1 MNPPIRFLAAAI
13 LSLSLAAC
21 TTPAAKPPADVHLTS
36 RDQLD
41 TAGTIP
47 APVQQTLTVPRPG
60 RATRTETYSV
70 VVNNV
75 RVQDLLFALARDAK
89 VNVDIHPGIAGTVTL
104 NAIDQTLPQLLNRI
118 AKQVDMRWEMDG
130 PNVMVMPDAPF
141 LRTYRVD
148 YVNMSRATNGSMAVT
163 SQIASAVP
171 GAQGGAGSGGA
182 NNSSTTVTNETKND
196 FWVTLIQNTRD
207 LLRETDKQLPC
218 DPNKQRQGRNGSTTQ
233 QASAQARANPGQA
246 GAGQPAPAGQVQL
259 GSSAEREESS
269 TDCAY
274 REAASVIANP
284 ESGTLTVRAS
294 GRQHERVQE
303 FLDQVMASARRQVLI
318 EATIVEV
325 QLQRQYQQG
334 IDWSRLR
341 NNAAATGISFAQAGA
356 AVGGPG
362 LLTMTAREVSG
373 NGVFS
378 TTLRLLETFGNVKVL
393 SSPKISVINNQ
404 TALLK
409 VVDNLVYFTIK
420 VETNQ
425 NANNTD
431 KTVTTTPN
439 SVPVGFVMNVTPQIS
454 NNDTVL
460 LNVRP
465 SISRQ
470 IGSVNDP
477 NPDLA
482 AAGIVSTIPI
492 IRSREMESVML
503 VENGNIAV
511 LGGLMEDFKSNNDSG
526 VPWFHNLPLIGALF
540 TQRDDIVRKTELV
553 IFLRPVI
560 IKEASVAGDYK
571 NFREQ
576 LPVAEFFDQD
586 FTPPRYQL
594 APTAV
599 GDRQ

>member
-1 MNPPIRFLAAAI
+1 MKTPKSSGLTIVAL
-13 LSLSLAAC
+13 LLAAC
-21 TTPAAKPPADVHLTS
+21 ATPVAKPPAEAHLTE
-36 RDQLD
+36 RDQPPP
-41 TAGTIP
+41 AGSIP
-47 APVQQTLTVPRPG
+47 PPVQQTLAVPRPG
-60 RATRTETYSV
+60 PASKTETYSV

-75 RVQDLLFALARDAK
+75 RVHDLLFALARDAR
-89 VNVDIHPGIAGTVTL
+89 VNVDIHPGITGSVTL
-104 NAIDQTLPQLLNRI
+104 NAIDQTLPQLLDRI

-130 PNVMVMPDAPF
+130 KNVAVMPDSPF
-141 LRTYRVD
+141 LRTYRID
-148 YVNMSRATNGSMAVT
+148 YVNMSRETSGSMAVT
-163 SQIASAVP
+163 SQIASAAP
-171 GAQGGAGSGGA
+171 GSEGAGASGGA
-182 NNSSTTVTNETKND
+182 NNSSTTVKNETKNR
-196 FWVTLIQNTRD
+196 FWDTLVQNVRD
-207 LLRETDKQLPC
+207 LLRETDKILPEGSGETVI
-218 DPNKQRQGRNGSTTQ
+218 DEDVAPDAPSRRTEAATGAAGR
-233 QASAQARANPGQA
+233 
-246 GAGQPAPAGQVQL
+246 
-259 GSSAEREESS
+259 SSATSRRVVRSS
-269 TDCAY
+269 TF
-274 REAASVIANP
+274 REAASVIAHP
-284 ESGTLTVRAS
+284 ESGTLTVRAT
-294 GRQHERVQE
+294 GRQHERVRE
-303 FLDQVMASARRQVLI
+303 FLDQVMNSARRQVLI

-334 IDWSRLR
+334 IDWGRLR

-373 NGVFS
+373 NGVFT

-454 NNDTVL
+454 DNDTVL

-465 SISRQ
+465 SISRE

-482 AAGIVSTIPI
+482 AAGIVSSIPI

-511 LGGLMEDFKSNNDSG
+511 LGGLMEDFKDNTDST
-526 VPWFHNLPLIGALF
+526 VPWFHTIPLVGALF
-540 TQRDDIVRKTELV
+540 TQRDDTVRKTELV

-576 LPVAEFFDQD
+576 LPVSDFFDKD

-594 APTAV
+594 LPSAT

>member
-1 MNPPIRFLAAAI
+1 MNTPIRSVAAAV
-13 LSLSLAAC
+13 LLVSLAAC
-21 TTPAAKPPADVHLTS
+21 TTPAAKPPSDVHLTS
-36 RDQLD
+36 GDQPEA
-41 TAGTIP
+41 AGTIP
-47 APVQQTLTVPRPG
+47 APVHQTLAVPRPG
-60 RATRTETYSV
+60 RITRTETYSV

-89 VNVDIHPGIAGTVTL
+89 VNVDIHPGIAGMVTL

-130 PNVMVMPDAPF
+130 PNVMVMPDSPF

-148 YVNMSRATNGSMAVT
+148 YVNMTRATTGTMAVT
-163 SQIASAVP
+163 SQIASGLP
-171 GAQGGAGSGGA
+171 GSQGGGAAGGV
-182 NNSSTTVTNETKND
+182 NNSTTTVTNATKND
-196 FWVTLIQNTRD
+196 FWATLIQNTRD

-218 DPNKQRQGRNGSTTQ
+218 EPGKPQARGS
-233 QASAQARANPGQA
+233 AAAAQAAP
-246 GAGQPAPAGQVQL
+246 PARPAGQAAAGQTQL
-259 GSSAEREESS
+259 AAAPEREESGA
-269 TDCAY
+269 DCTY
-274 REAASVIANP
+274 REAASVIANA

-303 FLDQVMASARRQVLI
+303 FLDQVMANARRQVLI

-341 NNAAATGISFAQAGA
+341 NNAAATGITFAQAGA

-431 KTVTTTPN
+431 KTVTSTPN

-482 AAGIVSTIPI
+482 AANIVSTIPI

-511 LGGLMEDFKSNNDSG
+511 LGGLMEDFKSNDDSG
-526 VPWFHNLPLIGALF
+526 VPWFHDLPLIGALF

-560 IKEASVAGDYK
+560 IKEASVAGDYR

-576 LPVAEFFDQD
+576 LPVSEFFDRD
-586 FTPPRYQL
+586 FTPPRYQV
-594 APTAV
+594 APSAV